1 MSKKVSVLVVDDS
14 AFSRQA
20 IKGMLETD
28 PDIDVVAIATD
39 GMDAMSK
46 AVKLKPDIITLD
58 LEMPEMDGFSFL
70 RWVMQQMP
78 VPVIMVSSHADSKTV
93 FKALELGAVD
103 FVVKPSKRAT
113 VELMKIEKD
122 LLAKVKGV
130 RKMNMDVLG
139 KNLRLIEQRSKE
151 ASEASEARAPEAKIE
166 LVAIGTSTGGP
177 PALQLILQDLPQDFP
192 SGIVIS
198 QHMPKGFTKPMSER
212 LDEIVALRVK
222 EAEEG
227 EEIRKGA
234 ALVCPGGY
242 HMALEKRGGK
252 VRVALKEATLDDKYV
267 PSVDIMMKSAADIYG
282 SKMMGVVLT
291 GMGSDGKNGMVEV
304 HAKGG
309 MTIAESEETAV
320 VYGMPEEV
328 VRAGAARRVLPL
340 YNIPRE
346 LIRHVKGER
355 RRK

>member
-1 MSKKVSVLVVDDS
+1 MGTMSKKVSVLVVDDS
-14 AFSRQA
+14 AYSRQA

-28 PDIDVVAIATD
+28 PDIGVVEIATD

-46 AVKLKPDIITLD
+46 AMKLKPDIITLD

-103 FVVKPSKRAT
+103 FVEKPSKRAT

-122 LLAKVKGV
+122 LLAKVKGIQ
-130 RKMNMDVLG
+130 KMNMDVLG
-139 KNLRLIEQRSKE
+139 RNLRFMEQRSKE
-151 ASEASEARAPEAKIE
+151 AQKDRVLEAKIE

-177 PALQLILQDLPQDFP
+177 PALQFILQDLPPDFS

-212 LDEIVALRVK
+212 LDEIVTLHVK

-227 EEIRKGA
+227 EVVREGA

-242 HMALEKRGGK
+242 HMSLNKRGGK
-252 VRVALKEATLDDKYV
+252 VRVALKEASLKDKYV
-267 PSVDIMMKSAADIYG
+267 PSVDVMMKSAADIYG
-282 SKMMGVVLT
+282 SRMMGVVLT
-291 GMGSDGKNGMVEV
+291 GMGNDGKKGMVEV
-304 HAKGG
+304 QAKGG
-309 MTIAESEETAV
+309 LTIAESDETAV
-320 VYGMPEEV
+320 VYGMPAEV
-328 VRAGAARRVLPL
+328 VKAGAAKRVLPL

-346 LIRHVKGER
+346 LLKHVMGER
-355 RRK
+355 RLK